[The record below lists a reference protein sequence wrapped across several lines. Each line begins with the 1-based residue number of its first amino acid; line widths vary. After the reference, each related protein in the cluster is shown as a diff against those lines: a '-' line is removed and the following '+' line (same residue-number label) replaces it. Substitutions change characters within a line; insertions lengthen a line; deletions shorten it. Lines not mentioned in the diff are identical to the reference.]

1 MTRLEMKYIHAT
13 PLALKLGQNMIRQEI
28 QFIKEILVKKKYGS
42 SMMKMTIAY
51 IQRIHTALRANLDT
65 MKKNKNFFNMA
76 LALD

>member
-1 MTRLEMKYIHAT
+1 MTLSEMKYIQVI
-13 PLALKLGQNMIRQEI
+13 PLVWKLGQNMIRLKI
-28 QFIKEILVKKKYGS
+28 QFTKKILVKKKYGS